1 MLGVIRAL
9 LTEESRRR
17 RAGRK
22 DHEIPMRPDHG
33 HVLGDDIHKKTNA
46 GYSYIGR
53 LKGLAELRGV
63 IEAFQYTTPEFD
75 P

>member
-1 MLGVIRAL
+1 L
-9 LTEESRRR
+9 LAEESRRR
-17 RAGRK
+17 RANRK

-33 HVLGDDIHKKTNA
+33 HVLGDEIHKKTNT